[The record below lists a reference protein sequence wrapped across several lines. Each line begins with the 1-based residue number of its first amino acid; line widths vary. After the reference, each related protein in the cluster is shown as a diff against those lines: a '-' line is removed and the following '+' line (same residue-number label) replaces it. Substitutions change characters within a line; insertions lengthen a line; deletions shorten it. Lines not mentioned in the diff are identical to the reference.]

1 MRSAPNSQ
9 AAATPQRARR
19 SVDEALTLIE
29 EQGQEWTPPASGE
42 GVRLVAHLRPGG
54 SSNHS
59 FLVGNGDD
67 RLVLRLDGIDPT
79 RNGIHREAEFR
90 IQAAAATAGLAP
102 RPRFCDAG
110 KGILLV
116 DYMAPDIE
124 AGTTSAADIAD
135 MLRAIHRLAI
145 AAPRL
150 YFAARAAHYHDLLW
164 PVCDADSRH
173 LLARLAGPLQRACR
187 ALDNDQHAAVVC
199 HNDLTSANRLYH
211 RGALY
216 ALDWEY
222 AARGSRWFDLAV
234 AAETAPAVDKVLT
247 AYLQREPTAQERAL
261 MANAGDVAAYLDLLW
276 RACNTG
282 FAGRELQ
289 DALHALNSRV
299 SNRSMAER
307 AS

>member
-1 MRSAPNSQ
+1 MQSRQ
-9 AAATPQRARR
+9 
-19 SVDEALTLIE
+19 D
-29 EQGQEWTPPASGE
+29 WTPPASGE
-42 GVRLVAHLRPGG
+42 GVRLVMPLHPGG

-59 FLVGNGDD
+59 FLVCNGDD
-67 RLVLRLDGIDPT
+67 QLVLRLDGIDPA
-79 RNGIHREAEFR
+79 RNGINREAEYR

-116 DYMAPDIE
+116 DYLVPDVE
-124 AGTTSAADIAD
+124 PRATSAADIAD

-150 YFAARAAHYHDLLW
+150 FFGARAAHYHDLLSSF
-164 PVCDADSRH
+164 CDADSRL
-173 LLARLAGPLQRACR
+173 LLARLAGPLQRACH
-187 ALDNDQHAAVVC
+187 ALDSDTHAAVVC

-234 AAETAPAVDKVLT
+234 AAGSAPGVDKVLE
-247 AYLQREPTAQERAL
+247 AYLQRKPTAQERAL
-261 MANAGDVAAYLDLLW
+261 MASAGDVAAYLDLLW
-276 RACNTG
+276 RACNTD
-282 FAGRELQ
+282 FARRELQ
-289 DALHALNSRV
+289 DALHALKRRV
-299 SNRSMAER
+299 SDRAMGER
-307 AS
+307 AP